1 MNWLSLIAE
10 LIKDKVE
17 LIESLEGIVDYA
29 PTTVDLIDKEIE
41 ELWGLIRD
49 ILESNI

>member
-17 LIESLEGIVDYA
+17 LIESLEEIVPYA
-29 PTTVDLIDKEIE
+29 PTTEELIDKEIE
-41 ELWGLIRD
+41 ELGWLIKD
-49 ILESNI
+49 ILESNK